1 LNAGRV
7 GGLLRQLTRAARE
20 ILSPCDFVS
29 GRNEFPQLVQT
40 YDKRRLFLDWTAAA
54 KIILRV
60 AQNMPGGVEGVV
72 KLGHACNNHCLFC
85 AAEWNKRYGDR
96 DTAAVLEE
104 VERILS
110 EDEIDRMV
118 YTGGEPTVRR
128 DLPEILRHVTK
139 LGFDVQHIQ
148 TNGRRLGDRSYLE
161 YLRDAGLTSCF
172 VSIHGPQAAIHDG
185 LTRSTG
191 AFGQTC
197 EGLANLHRLGM
208 RFFTNTVI
216 SKQNYHVLS
225 EIVSFIAR
233 TFPSVVQIKLT
244 YPRLQGGAADNLSQ
258 VIAPVWEV
266 APFVRTAIDKATE
279 LGVNIETEY
288 MPLCLLGPRYDTA
301 DNFYRTRVHLSDIH
315 CTDPDYVRPVGK
327 IFYEACEACDLRNQ
341 CFGIDTLHHQEF
353 GENPCF
359 KQISFADLAH

>member
-1 LNAGRV
+1 MDWV
-7 GGLLRQLTRAARE
+7 AA
-20 ILSPCDFVS
+20 
-29 GRNEFPQLVQT
+29 T
-40 YDKRRLFLDWTAAA
+40 
-54 KIILRV
+54 KIIFRV
-60 AQNMPGGVEGVV
+60 AQNLHRGVDGTV

-85 AAEWNKRYGDR
+85 AAEWNKRHGDR
-96 DTAAVLEE
+96 DTAAVLGE

-110 EDEIDRMV
+110 EDKIDRMV
-118 YTGGEPTVRR
+118 YTGGEPTIRR
-128 DLPEILRHVTK
+128 DLPEILRHVKK

-148 TNGRRLGDRSYLE
+148 TNGRRLGDQSYLE
-161 YLRDAGLTSCF
+161 SLRDAGLTSCF
-172 VSIHGPQAAIHDG
+172 VSIHGPQPSIHDE

-197 EGLANLHRLGM
+197 QGLANLHRLGM

-216 SKQNYHVLS
+216 CKQNYRLLS

-258 VIAPVWEV
+258 GIAPVWDV
-266 APFVRTAIDKATE
+266 APFVRAAIDKAAA
-279 LGVNIETEY
+279 LGANIETEF
-288 MPLCLLGPRYDTA
+288 MPLCLLGPTCDRA

-315 CTDPDYVRPVGK
+315 WTDPDYVRPLGK
-327 IFYEACEACDLRNQ
+327 IFYEACEPCDLRNQ
-341 CFGIDTLHHQEF
+341 CFGIDTLHHEAF

-359 KQISFADLAH
+359 KPVSFADLAHSEAG